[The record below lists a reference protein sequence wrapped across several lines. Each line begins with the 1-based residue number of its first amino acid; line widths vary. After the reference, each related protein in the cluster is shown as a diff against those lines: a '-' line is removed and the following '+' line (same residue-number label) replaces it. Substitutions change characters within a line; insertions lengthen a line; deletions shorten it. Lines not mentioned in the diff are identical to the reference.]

1 MHDATRP
8 RGRYIDVSL
17 MQAATALQSIRLMA
31 CHLEGGTMKPGG
43 APGGV
48 FQTAD
53 GWMSILA
60 INDRDWQSLCAA
72 DGGAGAGARCA
83 LRHAGGAARQRCG
96 ALCHRAADDRGDAVA
111 PTGASG

>member
-1 MHDATRP
+1 
-8 RGRYIDVSL
+8 
-17 MQAATALQSIRLMA
+17 MA

-60 INDRDWQSLCAA
+60 INDRDWKSLC
-72 DGGAGAGARCA
+72 DVMDMPA
-83 LRHAGGAARQRCG
+83 LAHEDPRFATRHRGSPTTRRSTPSCG
-96 ALCHRAADDRGDAVA
+96 R
-111 PTGASG
+111 